1 MNRETLRGTVIWLT
15 GIPASGK
22 STIASE
28 VVRRLWLLGVCHVW
42 LDSDRLRS
50 VMTPTPSYT
59 DDERAILY
67 ATLAHLGERGTEG
80 GATVLI
86 SATGNLRRYRDAA
99 RAKVS
104 SFCEVHVKCD
114 PEAAR
119 QRDPKGLYAAQT
131 AGLPGAGGVY
141 EAPLRPELT
150 IDTTYVG
157 PEAAATEIVSWLKQH
172 VTK

>member
-28 VVRRLWLLGVCHVW
+28 VVRRLRLLGVCHVW

-86 SATGNLRRYRDAA
+86 SAA
-99 RAKVS
+99 R
-104 SFCEVHVKCD
+104 C
-114 PEAAR
+114 
-119 QRDPKGLYAAQT
+119 
-131 AGLPGAGGVY
+131 
-141 EAPLRPELT
+141 APAECPITNIRSGSPPYSPT
-150 IDTTYVG
+150 
-157 PEAAATEIVSWLKQH
+157 
-172 VTK
+172 